1 MVFLVRGHRGFTK
14 KLFDYDHGP
23 TGDTIVKTQVL
34 NVNLEKPSVIN
45 NGLCRVVELEEEKS
59 MGKGESS
66 EHIENVNVISTV
78 DTITI
83 LEQEANWPM
92 SPVHSSPPSLMS
104 KTPISP
110 TIKRQPSTSSFPPC
124 DELTEAQLHA
134 IAQKPE
140 GIRSTLPTIPQIIL
154 PTSFRATPP
163 PARRTSTNT
172 DRRSSICSLPPVD
185 ETTSATLLSIAQKRA
200 PSRPLRTIIDGPYG
214 TYHRPLHQIYD
225 TVLCIAGGSG
235 ITALLPHMLSL
246 TQRLRHQKKDEIL
259 ATRRIHLVWV
269 IRDAECMSWIESELG
284 EAIRNI
290 RQHPNPNNAT
300 FTVDVFVTGSAKVA
314 ESASLSEDEL
324 RPISPSDQK
333 ASESIFDPLDT
344 PQKDAA
350 ALLARPKPAL
360 RRLNGGIGLFDEEAS
375 FGIERGEGSASH
387 PVSLAMHYCRPVIK
401 DLVEGYVGGSR
412 AIVMGK
418 SVLGSSCK
426 DLVDM
431 FHRLWF
437 PFSVCGARECD
448 GQSSET
454 GVEWR
459 DEGASAS
466 D

>member
-1 MVFLVRGHRGFTK
+1 MVFLIRGHKGFTK
-14 KLFDYDHGP
+14 KLFDYEHGS
-23 TGDTIVKTQVL
+23 TGDTIIKAQVL
-34 NVNLEKPSVIN
+34 NVNLEKPLVIN
-45 NGLCRVVELEEEKS
+45 TGLCRVVELEEEKS
-59 MGKGESS
+59 MRKGESD
-66 EHIENVNVISTV
+66 EHIEDVNTISTI
-78 DTITI
+78 DTITV
-83 LEQEANWPM
+83 LEQEASCPM
-92 SPVHSSPPSLMS
+92 SPNSSFPPSLVS
-104 KTPISP
+104 RTPISP
-110 TIKRQPSTSSFPPC
+110 TIKRQPSASSFPPC

-140 GIRSTLPTIPQIIL
+140 GIRSMPPTIPQIIL

-163 PARRTSTNT
+163 PTCRTSENT
-172 DRRSSICSLPPVD
+172 DRRASICSLPPVD

-200 PSRPLRTIIDGPYG
+200 PFQPLRTIIDGPYG
-214 TYHRPLHQIYD
+214 THHRPLHQIYD
-225 TVLCIAGGSG
+225 TVLCIVGGWG
-235 ITALLPHMLSL
+235 ITALLPHILSL
-246 TQRLRHQKKDEIL
+246 TQRLRHQQKDEIL

-269 IRDAECMSWIESELG
+269 IRDAACISWIESELG

-290 RQHPNPNNAT
+290 RQRPNPNNAT

-324 RPISPSDQK
+324 RSISPSDQK
-333 ASESIFDPLDT
+333 ASESIFGPLET
-344 PQKDAA
+344 LPKNAA
-350 ALLARPKPAL
+350 ALPARPKPAL

-412 AIVMGK
+412 AVVMGK
-418 SVLGSSCK
+418 LVSCSSCK

-431 FHRLWF
+431 FYRLWF
-437 PFSVCGARECD
+437 PFSVCRARKCD

-459 DEGASAS
+459 DEGAQT
-466 D
+466 